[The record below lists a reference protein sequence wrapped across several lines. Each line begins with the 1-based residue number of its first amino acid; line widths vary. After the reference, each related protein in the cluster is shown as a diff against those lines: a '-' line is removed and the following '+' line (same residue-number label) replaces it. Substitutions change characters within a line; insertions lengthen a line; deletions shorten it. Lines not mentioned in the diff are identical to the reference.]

1 MSPIDHPFIFVFIF
15 KIIILIDD
23 IAQLFLVREF
33 IKLMICRGCFG
44 VNDVVVVVDKEVVG
58 LVVVYERVV
67 VADLVVAV
75 VVDLRVEG
83 WMKIT

>member
-1 MSPIDHPFIFVFIF
+1 
-15 KIIILIDD
+15 
-23 IAQLFLVREF
+23 
-33 IKLMICRGCFG
+33 